1 MTARDLAVKEAKET
15 IIKWNPYMAQVMP
28 ELVRVIA
35 EALEAHLVRIEE
47 LEAKLEEAERKGHDL
62 CEVHGVTLIENSS
75 LKESLKASVECLDT
89 IFNGL
94 KKEYMF
100 QKSIPPLGE
109 IVNILKS
116 KFPDLFSEG
125 EK

>member
-1 MTARDLAVKEAKET
+1 MTARDLAVKEAK
-15 IIKWNPYMAQVMP
+15 
-28 ELVRVIA
+28 VIMDDIPTGYDYA
-35 EALEAHLVRIEE
+35 KRIEEAFTEALEAHLVRIEE